1 MKINLPSIKVNGVNI
16 VIRCDTNDKQSFDL
30 WERLA
35 SITEEQPQTKQEKL
49 LINQIL
55 KNSKNGK
62 ISKH

>member
-1 MKINLPSIKVNGVNI
+1 MKINLPTIKVNGINI
-16 VIRCDTNDKQSFDL
+16 TIRCDTNDEQSFDL

-35 SITEEQPQTKQEKL
+35 STNEKQPQTKQEML

>member
-1 MKINLPSIKVNGVNI
+1 MKINLPPIKVNDINI
-16 VIRCDTNDKQSFDL
+16 TIRCDTNDEQSFDL

-35 SITEEQPQTKQEKL
+35 STNEKQPQTKQEML

>member
-1 MKINLPSIKVNGVNI
+1 MKINLPPIKVNGVNI
-16 VIRCDTNDKQSFDL
+16 VIRCDTNDEQSFNL

-35 SITEEQPQTKQEKL
+35 NITEEQPQTKQEKL

-62 ISKH
+62 VSKH

>member
-1 MKINLPSIKVNGVNI
+1 MKINLPPIKVNSVEI
-16 VIRCDTNDKQSFDL
+16 IIRCDTNDEQSFDL

-35 SITEEQPQTKQEKL
+35 NSSEEQPQTKQENL